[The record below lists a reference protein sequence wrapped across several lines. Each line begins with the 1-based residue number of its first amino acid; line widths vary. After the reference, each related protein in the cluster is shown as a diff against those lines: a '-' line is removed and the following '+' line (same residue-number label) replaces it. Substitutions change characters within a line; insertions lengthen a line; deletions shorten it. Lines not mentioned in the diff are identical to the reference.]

1 MHAAGFR
8 LRRAVPE
15 VAKAKRLLGP
25 QVPEALGGSAHIIS
39 SLAQYEQVFDL
50 APSRSNAMTFCA
62 CASESPQAQPTQTCV
77 LKERTAVQVRAA

>member
-15 VAKAKRLLGP
+15 VVKAKRLLGP

-62 CASESPQAQPTQTCV
+62 CASESRTPHKSCV